1 MKGARLAEAS
11 EGGCWKEKRG
21 EVKRKGK
28 KGKNFAGERGEEEKK
43 EREGERLVFEEE
55 RKGVTEGGVGGR
67 G

>member
-1 MKGARLAEAS
+1 MISARLTEAS
-11 EGGCWKEKRG
+11 EGGGWKEKRG
-21 EVKRKGK
+21 EVKRKRE
-28 KGKNFAGERGEEEKK
+28 NFAGERGEEEKK

>member
-28 KGKNFAGERGEEEKK
+28 KGKNFAGERGEEGKR
-43 EREGERLVFEEE
+43 EREGERLVFRLVFEEE
-55 RKGVTEGGVGGR
+55 RKGER
-67 G
+67 A